1 MVEGEFRFSS
11 LFSFWNNCAAFF
23 AQYFSFARTVHYV
36 SVWPFIQLDLPL
48 DFDGFFSSVWLI
60 AEINPIVYG
69 LNIEY
74 AREPKREE
82 HENKNKSNNNKSQMQ
97 PTTIGIIRFN
107 LQATKTNKWQT
118 NKKKVNTA

>member
-11 LFSFWNNCAAFF
+11 LFFFWNYGAAFF

-48 DFDGFFSSVWLI
+48 DFNGFFSVQLI

-69 LNIEY
+69 LNIKH
-74 AREPKREE
+74 ARAKERR
-82 HENKNKSNNNKSQMQ
+82 
-97 PTTIGIIRFN
+97 T
-107 LQATKTNKWQT
+107 
-118 NKKKVNTA
+118 